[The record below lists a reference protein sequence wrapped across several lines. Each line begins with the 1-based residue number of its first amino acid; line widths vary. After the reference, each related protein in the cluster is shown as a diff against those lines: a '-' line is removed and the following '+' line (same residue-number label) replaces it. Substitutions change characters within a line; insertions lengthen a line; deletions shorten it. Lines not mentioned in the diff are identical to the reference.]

1 MIQAIRPIGQDYD
14 SEFLRI
20 AQELRKYG
28 LQPSGNHQVDRGR
41 LEKVKEEFVSDLQ
54 EKYDVGIPEYEE
66 NPVRTSME
74 EERPGAMAVAQLNRI
89 LLGI

>member
-1 MIQAIRPIGQDYD
+1 MIQAIRPIGQDYN
-14 SEFLRI
+14 SEFLQI

-28 LQPSGNHQVDRGR
+28 LQPSGNNQVDRGR
-41 LEKVKEEFVSDLQ
+41 IEKVKEEFISDLQ
-54 EKYDVGIPEYEE
+54 EKYDVGIPEYEN
-66 NPVRTSME
+66 NPARASIE

>member
-28 LQPSGNHQVDRGR
+28 LQPSGNPQVDKGR
-41 LEKVKEEFVSDLQ
+41 LESAKTEFVSDLQ
-54 EKYDVGIPEYEE
+54 ERYDIGLPEFEE
-66 NPVRTSME
+66 NPQRASME

>member
-14 SEFLRI
+14 SEYLRI
-20 AQELRKYG
+20 IQELRKYG
-28 LQPSGNHQVDRGR
+28 LQLTGNKQVDKGR
-41 LEKVKEEFVSDLQ
+41 LAQAKQEFVEGLQ
-54 EKYDVGIPEYEE
+54 ERYDIDFQEDKV
-66 NPVRTSME
+66 NPQRVSME